1 MSFYFPPDP
10 EKIISAAESLAMNAV
25 FEENFLLIGHRLGN
39 FREYPLNV
47 NRKRYLKDYKNTSEL
62 MIKSFTE
69 YGLNAL
75 ELDLRLGPDGMVYVV
90 HDKIKKHI
98 SEECLSWLS
107 ENSFEK
113 LLVRF
118 IENGFCRNKKL
129 FIELKLS
136 PKIFHP
142 QKQSFFPDIVSCSE
156 KRLIE
161 EIFSVLKRVYSVYP
175 EKKEEI
181 RNSVGFI
188 SFSLAALHTAYV
200 ISEGIYEYHL
210 ITTTDQFLKKSL
222 SRALFYIPL
231 TSEEKTKIIYSE
243 WLTGIWFD
251 PRYII
256 DPVQTFL
263 EINEQRRNRLQFYVS
278 SYGMDFSKLLNRF
291 CPETGAKLP
300 LKGIIFDIGAD

>member
-10 EKIISAAESLAMNAV
+10 EKIISAAESLAEAAV
-25 FEENFLLIGHRLGN
+25 LEKDFLLIGHRLGN
-39 FREYPLNV
+39 FRHYPLNV
-47 NRKRYLKDYKNTSEL
+47 NRKRYLKDYRNTSEL

-90 HDKIKKHI
+90 HDKIKKNI
-98 SEECLSWLS
+98 GGECLSWLS

-118 IENGFCRNKKL
+118 IENGFSADKKL

-142 QKQSFFPDIVSCSE
+142 RKRSFFPDTVSSSE
-156 KRLIE
+156 KKLIE
-161 EIFSVLKRVYSVYP
+161 EIFSVLDRIISVYP
-175 EKKEEI
+175 DRKEEI
-181 RNSVGFI
+181 RKSVGFI
-188 SFSLAALHTAYV
+188 SFSLAALHSAYAL
-200 ISEGIYEYHL
+200 SEEIYEYHL

-231 TSEEKTKIIYSE
+231 TSEEKTKIICSE

-251 PRYII
+251 PRYIT
-256 DPVQTFL
+256 DPVRTFL
-263 EINEQRRNRLQFYVS
+263 EINEQRRNRLKFYVS
-278 SYGMDFSKLLNRF
+278 SYGMEFSKLPDRF
-291 CPETGAKLP
+291 IRENGEKLP
-300 LKGIIFDIGAD
+300 LKGIIFDINDE